1 LEDTGR
7 IGPFVEGKRMELSVR
22 EAASRLGVSENTIYR
37 WIEERGLPAYRVNE
51 SYRFNEA
58 ELLEWANS
66 HPVQPPQ
73 SLIEGADE
81 TSPASTLAGALQ
93 AGGVHAGVKG
103 QDGPEVLR
111 SVVAAVPLPTDA
123 NRELLLQML
132 LARESIGSTGI
143 GDGVAI
149 PHARNPIVLHLPRPV
164 LCLCYLEQPI
174 EFGAIDGQ
182 PVHTLFTIVSP
193 TIKAHLALLSRL
205 AFALRDTPFAKA
217 VARRGA
223 LADVL
228 PHACRIDGLVAGS
241 GHAKAAPRP

>member
-1 LEDTGR
+1 
-7 IGPFVEGKRMELSVR
+7 M
-22 EAASRLGVSENTIYR
+22 
-37 WIEERGLPAYRVNE
+37 
-51 SYRFNEA
+51 
-58 ELLEWANS
+58 
-66 HPVQPPQ
+66 
-73 SLIEGADE
+73 
-81 TSPASTLAGALQ
+81 
-93 AGGVHAGVKG
+93 HAGVKG

-111 SVVAAVPLPTDA
+111 SVVAAIPLPTDV

-164 LCLCYLEQPI
+164 VCLCYLEQPI

-193 TIKAHLALLSRL
+193 TIKTHLALLSRL

-217 VARRGA
+217 VAAGARWRRC
-223 LADVL
+223 
-228 PHACRIDGLVAGS
+228 CRTPAGS
-241 GHAKAAPRP
+241 TAWSPAAATRQAVPRP

>member
-1 LEDTGR
+1 
-7 IGPFVEGKRMELSVR
+7 MELSVR

-66 HPVQPPQ
+66 NPVHPPQ

-81 TSPASTLAGALQ
+81 TPPAFTLAGALR
-93 AGGVHAGVKG
+93 AGGVHAGV
-103 QDGPEVLR
+103 QGPDAASVLR
-111 SVVAAVPLPTDA
+111 SVVAAMPLPADV
-123 NRELLLQML
+123 NRDLLLQML
-132 LARESIGSTGI
+132 LARESAGSTGI

-149 PHARNPIVLHLPRPV
+149 PHARNPIVMHLPQPLV
-164 LCLCYLEQPI
+164 CLCFLEQAI

-193 TIKAHLALLSRL
+193 TIKTHLALLSRL
-205 AFALRDTPFAKA
+205 AFALRDQPFARI
-217 VARRGA
+217 VARKGP
-223 LADVL
+223 LAEVL
-228 PHACRIDGLVAGS
+228 PHARRIDGLVAGS
-241 GHAKAAPRP
+241 GRAQAVPRP